1 MKTEFMNKSKS
12 SKRSKSIDGA
22 KISTNRSFSR
32 ENGGNKNRNLLSSS
46 NTVNPV
52 NNLFQLQSFNA
63 TESQPMFLEENNYN
77 QPNLSSRNDNI
88 RSCSTKNVLST
99 SNQNQKFTDNNKL
112 VNKKD
117 TDKQTWIKNND
128 SKANNYHVPLGK
140 LLKLNQT
147 NINGKKIL
155 SEQEIEKRL
164 EDYKKKLMSNL
175 LKVLSEEKFKE
186 EERELLYNKTSN
198 LIEKKRLEKII
209 AIERAQSSERI
220 MHFNE

>member
-22 KISTNRSFSR
+22 KISKNRRFSR

-52 NNLFQLQSFNA
+52 NNLFKLQSFNA

>member
-22 KISTNRSFSR
+22 KISTNRRFSR
-32 ENGGNKNRNLLSSS
+32 DNGGNKNRNLLSSS

>member
-46 NTVNPV
+46 NTVNPM

>member
-128 SKANNYHVPLGK
+128 SKANNYHVPLAK

-220 MHFNE
+220 MHFNG